1 MKLREEASRLLE
13 NARKEKIIGSSLEGA
28 IALTVSDAL
37 ERDRRATGTVGPRL
51 ADLFIVSE
59 ATTAES
65 VAAGGDW
72 TPSATY
78 PGLSLRFEK
87 ARGRRCDR
95 CWKVTPEAEADGLC
109 DRCREVLQLRA
120 GEPAGVVQ

>member
-1 MKLREEASRLLE
+1 LPGAKEQSVHVVRFDALDDLPDTDVPEEAWDRLMRLREEASRLLE
-13 NARKEKIIGSSLEGA
+13 NARKEKLIGSSLEGA

-37 ERDRRATGTVGPRL
+37 ERDRRATGTVGPGL

-72 TPSATY
+72 TP
-78 PGLSLRFEK
+78 
-87 ARGRRCDR
+87 
-95 CWKVTPEAEADGLC
+95 
-109 DRCREVLQLRA
+109 
-120 GEPAGVVQ
+120 